1 MLRRLLA
8 YNKSFN
14 CVDVQIGDAALLY
27 KGTNKKGMARRRGPE
42 LISDIDETGVR
53 VKVQAQTFRAARFR
67 MRKKVRAKAVV
78 DARLDPLCVR
88 LKSVEPDLGDKEGR
102 LDTQAGLHAG
112 EEAGDCTFSTGA
124 PDSGSGAGFPIFISA
139 VSLSARPL
147 RAASGLCVL
156 LR

>member
-27 KGTNKKGMARRRGPE
+27 KGTNKKGMARRR
-42 LISDIDETGVR
+42 

-67 MRKKVRAKAVV
+67 MRKKVKAKAVV

-112 EEAGDCTFSTGA
+112 EEAGDCTLSTGA